1 MESIGQSAYKGQT
14 YSPTGRFAHTDTGA
28 SRAVRI
34 ISVASPRQSDDPITR
49 LQIELA
55 AMNFRGRALYSQVF
69 SRNTISAALDLLDG
83 VDNFHEIPAPAGTPE
98 PTLDLARDL
107 FCMMAAEADLVG
119 CA

>member
-1 MESIGQSAYKGQT
+1 MA
-14 YSPTGRFAHTDTGA
+14 A
-28 SRAVRI
+28 
-34 ISVASPRQSDDPITR
+34 PRHNDDPITR
-49 LQIELA
+49 LQLELA

-119 CA
+119 YA